1 MYLGKAI
8 RLGRLFNDGSGR
20 LLAITLDHA
29 IARGVL
35 PGLVDV
41 ESAVASVAAGQPD
54 AITLQKGIAA
64 RVFSSDYAADG
75 ISLIVKATSYSP
87 YHPTLDTPTA
97 TVEEALRLGADA
109 ISVGML
115 VGERNQAQQL
125 THLSSVAREAEA
137 LGLPLAAHIY
147 PRGEALKGELKSVEN
162 VQYAVRAGAEV
173 GVDVIKTEYTGSA
186 ESFAEVVRAASPAK
200 VVLAGGSPGG
210 ELRDYFQMTAD
221 ALAAG
226 AAGFTYGRFVW
237 QHPRPDRVVEALRL
251 MVHQD
256 GSVDEALQHVA
267 AGSQGPTGE
276 RAPVGGGERR

>member
-1 MYLGKAI
+1 
-8 RLGRLFNDGSGR
+8 
-20 LLAITLDHA
+20 
-29 IARGVL
+29 
-35 PGLVDV
+35 
-41 ESAVASVAAGQPD
+41 
-54 AITLQKGIAA
+54 
-64 RVFSSDYAADG
+64 
-75 ISLIVKATSYSP
+75 
-87 YHPTLDTPTA
+87 
-97 TVEEALRLGADA
+97 
-109 ISVGML
+109 
-115 VGERNQAQQL
+115 
-125 THLSSVAREAEA
+125 

-147 PRGEALKGELKSVEN
+147 PRGEGLKGELKSVEN

-186 ESFAEVVRAASPAK
+186 ETFAEVVRAASPAK

-256 GSVDEALQHVA
+256 ESVDDALQHVER
-267 AGSQGPTGE
+267 GSQDPVAE
-276 RAPVGGGERR
+276 RAPVGDRERR

>member
-8 RLGRLFNDGSGR
+8 RLGRLFNGGSGR

-41 ESAVASVAAGQPD
+41 ESAVASVAAGKPD
-54 AITLQKGIAA
+54 AITLQKGIASRA
-64 RVFSSDYAADG
+64 FSPEYSADG

-87 YHPTLDTPTA
+87 FHPTLDTPTA

-115 VGERNQAQQL
+115 VGEPNQARQL

-147 PRGEALKGELKSVEN
+147 PRGEGLKGELKSVEN

-186 ESFAEVVRAASPAK
+186 ETFAEVVLAASPAK

-256 GSVDEALQHVA
+256 KSVDEALQHVER
-267 AGSQGPTGE
+267 GSRDPVAE
-276 RAPVGGGERR
+276 RAPVGGRERR